1 MLLGNLSYHL
11 QMQGEA
17 EVKIQCMKQ
26 AKYLLVPK
34 YYLWKC
40 LQIRKY
46 QLYSMSKISYEMKF
60 FNLNSFHVRVV
71 IIIIIWRRRSGRSA
85 REENIHIF
93 SGTTD
98 IDSMLAYMCVK
109 VQTEFDLLNISLRCW

>member
-1 MLLGNLSYHL
+1 MSMLLGNLSYHL

-71 IIIIIWRRRSGRSA
+71 IIIII
-85 REENIHIF
+85 
-93 SGTTD
+93 
-98 IDSMLAYMCVK
+98 
-109 VQTEFDLLNISLRCW
+109 